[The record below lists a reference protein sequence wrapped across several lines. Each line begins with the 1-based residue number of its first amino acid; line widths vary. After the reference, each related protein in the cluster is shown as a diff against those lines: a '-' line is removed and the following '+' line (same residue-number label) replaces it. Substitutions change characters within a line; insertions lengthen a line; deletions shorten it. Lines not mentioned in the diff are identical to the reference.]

1 MKIGKYKIN
10 TVDTGTLG
18 LDGGAMFG
26 VIPKVLWERTN
37 PADEKNRITL
47 GMRCLLLQSDSKK
60 ILVDTGVGDHWD
72 SKISKIY
79 RMDKSES
86 ELIRSLNKLG
96 IKHDEITDVILTHM
110 HFDHTGGATKLEND
124 KMAPTF
130 PNATYY
136 IQKEHFNWAKN
147 PSDRDKASFFPER
160 FLPLAEKGILK
171 LINGNENFDD
181 NIQFMVTNGHT
192 FGHQMI
198 KISDSSNTLLYCG
211 DLMPTASHVPLPY
224 IMGYDLQPLVTLDE
238 KKKYLSEA
246 VEENW
251 KIIFEHDPFT
261 TAATVTKTGK
271 GFVVKEK
278 FDELI

>member
-1 MKIGKYKIN
+1 MKIGKYEIN
-10 TVDTGTLG
+10 TVATGTLG

-86 ELIRSLNKLG
+86 ELTRSLNKLG

-110 HFDHTGGATKLEND
+110 HFDHTGGATKFEND
-124 KMAPTF
+124 KMVPTF

-136 IQKEHFNWAKN
+136 IQRDHFNWAKD

-160 FLPLAEKGILK
+160 FLPLAEEGILK
-171 LINGNENFDD
+171 QIDGNENFDD
-181 NIQFMVTNGHT
+181 NIQFIVTNGHT

-198 KISDSSNTLLYCG
+198 KISDSSNILLYCG
-211 DLMPTASHVPLPY
+211 DLMPTSSHVPLPY

-251 KIIFEHDPFT
+251 KIIFEHDPYT
-261 TAATVTKTGK
+261 TAAAITKTGK

>member
-1 MKIGKYKIN
+1 MKIGKYEIN
-10 TVDTGTLG
+10 TVATGTLG

-60 ILVDTGVGDHWD
+60 ILIDTGVGDHWD

-86 ELIRSLNKLG
+86 ELTRSLNKLG
-96 IKHDEITDVILTHM
+96 VKHEEITDVILTHM
-110 HFDHTGGATKLEND
+110 HFDHTGGATKFEKD
-124 KMAPTF
+124 KMVPTF

-136 IQKEHFNWAKN
+136 IQKDHFNWAKN

-160 FLPLAEKGILK
+160 FVPLAEEGVLK
-171 LINGNENFDD
+171 LIDGNEHFDD
-181 NIQFMVTNGHT
+181 YIQFIVTNGHT

-251 KIIFEHDPFT
+251 KIIFEHDPYIT
-261 TAATVTKTGK
+261 TATITKTNK
-271 GFVVKEK
+271 GFVVNERYK
-278 FDELI
+278 DLV

>member
-1 MKIGKYKIN
+1 MKVGKYQID

-26 VIPKVLWERTN
+26 VIPKVLWQRTN

-72 SKISKIY
+72 NKISKIY

-86 ELIRSLNKLG
+86 ELTRSLNKLG
-96 IKHDEITDVILTHM
+96 IKHEEITDVILTHM
-110 HFDHTGGATKLEND
+110 HFDHTGGATKFEND
-124 KMAPTF
+124 KMVPAF

-136 IQKEHFNWAKN
+136 IQKDHFNWAKN

-160 FLPLAEKGILK
+160 FVPLAEEGVLK
-171 LINGNENFDD
+171 LIDGNEHFDD
-181 NIQFMVTNGHT
+181 YIQFIVTNGHT

-251 KIIFEHDPFT
+251 KIIFEHDPYAT
-261 TAATVTKTGK
+261 TATIVKTEK
-271 GFVVKEK
+271 GFVVNERYK
-278 FDELI
+278 DLV